1 MNTEQAN
8 SAQANSTRDEKG
20 RFSFGN
26 KGGPGNPFARKVAAL
41 RQALLESISPED
53 IQNVAARLLD
63 LAKDGNVQ
71 AAKLLLAY
79 TIGKPQPAPEPDR
92 LDADEW
98 QVYQETAPMKKE
110 SPALISGGD
119 PEFHLHMV
127 RTTRPIISELM
138 RQQVVQLV
146 NETPEQR
153 QEREAAE
160 SAECEQMLNTPT
172 EDVLTGEE
180 APSPNGANGTA
191 PPSPNGKKRPSPKRD
206 DRRKPTPNGENRFAA
221 CL

>member
-8 SAQANSTRDEKG
+8 TAQANPTRDEKG

-41 RQALLESISPED
+41 RQALLDSITPED
-53 IQNVAARLLD
+53 IQDVATRLLD
-63 LAKDGNVQ
+63 LAKDGKVQ

-110 SPALISGGD
+110 SPALSGCFASVESG
-119 PEFHLHMV
+119 
-127 RTTRPIISELM
+127 RTPRS
-138 RQQVVQLV
+138 
-146 NETPEQR
+146 
-153 QEREAAE
+153 
-160 SAECEQMLNTPT
+160 
-172 EDVLTGEE
+172 G
-180 APSPNGANGTA
+180 
-191 PPSPNGKKRPSPKRD
+191 
-206 DRRKPTPNGENRFAA
+206 
-221 CL
+221 